1 MRGVWAIARRLGKTD
16 IARDVPGQAMREG
29 QILQEAGHRWGRVF
43 AGPLG
48 GFRGSYC
55 KRRAILLISG

>member
-29 QILQEAGHRWGRVF
+29 QILQETGHRWKGFLRGLWAVF
-43 AGPLG
+43 VG
-48 GFRGSYC
+48 
-55 KRRAILLISG
+55 LIVKGVPFY